1 MADDARRTRVV
12 CHLIERLDYGG
23 AEMLVH
29 SLTTGLQQ
37 RGYRS
42 IVCCLQAG
50 AIAGRLE
57 HDGVRVHCLD
67 LQRPSILEG
76 PRFGRFV
83 VAAVRGL
90 ARIVESEHVDI
101 IHAHMPDPI
110 IWAAAAGRLTHTAVV
125 GTYHGHG
132 NLPKGRRRW
141 DPRNAIRRLLYRSA
155 GAVSDRTIAVSGAVR
170 DWLCREMGFDERKT
184 VRLLNGV
191 DTRAF
196 ARAQGSDQVRAELG
210 LDGRAVIVS
219 VGRLVRGKAHRYLV
233 DAMTIVARRHPNAV
247 LVLVGDGPERGRLE
261 QQVRDLALT
270 DRVRFAGTRPDIP
283 TLLAMSAVFV
293 LPSFSEGIPIALIE
307 AMAAGTPVVATAVP
321 GSLDVVVDER
331 HGRLVPPGDAREIA
345 DAIGAVL
352 ADPAGAA
359 ERAARAQARVRASF
373 DIEQAIA
380 ATARLYDEV
389 LAERAAAN
397 GGHRAR

>member
-1 MADDARRTRVV
+1 
-12 CHLIERLDYGG
+12 
-23 AEMLVH
+23 MLVH
-29 SLTTGLQQ
+29 SLTTGLEQ

-50 AIAGRLE
+50 AIAARLE
-57 HDGVRVHCLD
+57 RDGVRVHCLE
-67 LQRPSILEG
+67 LRRPSILEG
-76 PRFGRFV
+76 LRFARFV

-90 ARIVESEHVDI
+90 KRIVESEHVDV

-141 DPRNAIRRLLYRSA
+141 DPRNAIRRALYRSA

-170 DWLCREMGFDERKT
+170 DWLCRDMGFSERKT

-196 ARAQGSDQVRAELG
+196 ARAQGSDRVRAELG
-210 LDGRAVIVS
+210 LEGRSVIVS
-219 VGRLVRGKAHRYLV
+219 VGRLVRGKGHRYLV
-233 DAMTIVARRHPNAV
+233 DAMTIVAQRHPNAA

-261 QQVRDLALT
+261 QQVGDLALT
-270 DRVRFAGTRPDIP
+270 DRVCFAGKRPDIP
-283 TLLAMSAVFV
+283 ALLAMSALFV

-307 AMAAGTPVVATAVP
+307 AMAAGTPVVATAVS
-321 GSLDVVVDER
+321 GNLDVVVDER
-331 HGRLVPPGDAREIA
+331 HGRLVPPGDARELC
-345 DAIGAVL
+345 DAICTTL
-352 ADPAGAA
+352 DDPMGAA
-359 ERAARAQARVRASF
+359 ERAARAQARVRAAF
-373 DIEQAIA
+373 DIEQTIA
-380 ATARLYDEV
+380 ATAALYDQV
-389 LAERAAAN
+389 LAERAASRA
-397 GGHRAR
+397 GRRAR